1 MLPIFKRD
9 NPATGLE
16 SSGSVR
22 RSRLPLIVF
31 LVTHGL
37 WLATSLAGLILAIG
51 DALSETGFVVVA
63 NLFTGP

>member
-1 MLPIFKRD
+1 MPVLSILKRND
-9 NPATGLE
+9 PADGRET
-16 SSGSVR
+16 VR
-22 RSRLPLIVF
+22 RSRLPLVVF